1 MLWGR
6 QGAVSRRS
14 PAALMLLQG
23 QVSTE
28 VITLGILLQSPR
40 TKISLSLSRL
50 QHEDRTDGQADTSS
64 WVEPALTYLC

>member
-1 MLWGR
+1 M
-6 QGAVSRRS
+6 SRRS